1 MADADRRDAKD
12 KALNDGIRC
21 DPAGCVARLADNS
34 IVAIANTAEALAEDC
49 RRAAVVVSARA
60 APPGCGALVID
71 KGVLRRTGA
80 VALRRVGEG
89 FEVTPSR
96 PPGYDRPWAP
106 VRANDTEQSQ
116 PGTARRQPRD
126 ATPNV
131 DDLEPGD

>member
-1 MADADRRDAKD
+1 
-12 KALNDGIRC
+12 
-21 DPAGCVARLADNS
+21 VARLADNS
-34 IVAIANTAEALAEDC
+34 IVAIANSAEAFAEDC
-49 RRAAVVVSARA
+49 RKAAVVLSARD

-71 KGVLRRTGA
+71 KESLRRTGA

-106 VRANDTEQSQ
+106 ARANHTEQST
-116 PGTARRQPRD
+116 PGTTRRQPHD

-131 DDLEPGD
+131 HDLEPGD